1 MLFDKFTERGK
12 KVVLRAKES
21 SKELKH
27 GYIGTEHIL
36 IGLLKEGGQ
45 SKELLIRYGITEKKV
60 LELIKKF
67 LGVGEIEYNQ
77 DEIPVTPRV
86 KSILEDASY
95 EAKSMG
101 QNYAAPEHIL
111 LSMLKNNDS
120 LGFIIISKLFN
131 GNIKTLIEMI
141 TEDIKKNYYQ
151 QNINQDKLDRKYNRD
166 KRNDTPSLDM
176 YGVDLTCMAEE
187 EKLDPVIGRDDET
200 QRLLEILCRRVK
212 NNPCLIGEPGVG
224 KTAIVEGLARKI
236 VEGKVPEILRDKKIV
251 SLDLTSMI
259 AGSKYRGEFED
270 RLKKVINELKQV
282 NNTILFIDEIHTIVG
297 AGGAEGAIDACN
309 ILKPALARGEIQCVG
324 ATTID
329 EYRKYIEKDTALERR
344 FQPIKVEEPSKDDV
358 LKILKG
364 VKSKYEIHHKVEIT
378 EKALSG
384 AIYLSDRY
392 ITDRFMPDK
401 AIDLID
407 EASAR
412 VRINSL
418 NTTEYIEDLED
429 ELELLIAEKQCA
441 IEKQDFEVA
450 AKLRDEESKLK
461 SELEYEKNRWL
472 DENSVNVETV
482 DYEDVVNIVS
492 RWTKIPL
499 EKINESEMDRLLNLE
514 DRLKKRVV
522 GQEDGIKALAKAV
535 RRARVGLKNPKRPI
549 GSFIFLGPTGV
560 GKTEL
565 CKALADVMFGDE
577 NNFIRIDMSEYME
590 QHGVSKLIGSPPG
603 YIGYE
608 DGGQLT
614 KKVRS
619 NPYSVILFDEIEK
632 ANPDILNILLQIL
645 DDGILTDGKGKT
657 VDFKNTII
665 IMTSNIGAEC
675 LKKKNS
681 LGFSILEEGEDER
694 YEKMKNEMI
703 EKLKKSFRDEFLN
716 RVDDIIV
723 FHQLQHRHLLKI
735 VDIMLTNTKDILKS
749 KDMDLN
755 FTDEVKQFLVEKAID
770 TNYGARPLRRAITK
784 NIEDKLS
791 EEILKGNVTKGSVL
805 KAIIENNEV
814 GFIKN

>member
-1 MLFDKFTERGK
+1 M
-12 KVVLRAKES
+12 
-21 SKELKH
+21 
-27 GYIGTEHIL
+27 
-36 IGLLKEGGQ
+36 
-45 SKELLIRYGITEKKV
+45 
-60 LELIKKF
+60 
-67 LGVGEIEYNQ
+67 
-77 DEIPVTPRV
+77 
-86 KSILEDASY
+86 
-95 EAKSMG
+95 
-101 QNYAAPEHIL
+101 
-111 LSMLKNNDS
+111 
-120 LGFIIISKLFN
+120 
-131 GNIKTLIEMI
+131 
-141 TEDIKKNYYQ
+141 
-151 QNINQDKLDRKYNRD
+151 
-166 KRNDTPSLDM
+166 
-176 YGVDLTCMAEE
+176 
-187 EKLDPVIGRDDET
+187 
-200 QRLLEILCRRVK
+200 
-212 NNPCLIGEPGVG
+212 
-224 KTAIVEGLARKI
+224 
-236 VEGKVPEILRDKKIV
+236 
-251 SLDLTSMI
+251 
-259 AGSKYRGEFED
+259 
-270 RLKKVINELKQV
+270 
-282 NNTILFIDEIHTIVG
+282 
-297 AGGAEGAIDACN
+297 
-309 ILKPALARGEIQCVG
+309 
-324 ATTID
+324 
-329 EYRKYIEKDTALERR
+329 
-344 FQPIKVEEPSKDDV
+344 
-358 LKILKG
+358 
-364 VKSKYEIHHKVEIT
+364 
-378 EKALSG
+378 
-384 AIYLSDRY
+384 
-392 ITDRFMPDK
+392 
-401 AIDLID
+401 
-407 EASAR
+407 
-412 VRINSL
+412 
-418 NTTEYIEDLED
+418 
-429 ELELLIAEKQCA
+429 
-441 IEKQDFEVA
+441 
-450 AKLRDEESKLK
+450 
-461 SELEYEKNRWL
+461 EYEKNRWL

-499 EKINESEMDRLLNLE
+499 EKINESETDRLLNLE

>member
-12 KVVLRAKES
+12 KVVIRAKES

-45 SKELLIRYGITEKKV
+45 SKELLIKYGITEKKV
-60 LELIKKF
+60 LELVKKY
-67 LGVGEIEYNQ
+67 LGIGEIDYSE
-77 DEIPVTPRV
+77 DEVPVTPRV
-86 KSILEDASY
+86 KKILEEASY

-101 QNYAAPEHIL
+101 QIYAAPEHIL
-111 LSMLKNNDS
+111 LSMLKDDDS
-120 LGFIIISKLFN
+120 LGFILISKLFN
-131 GNIKTLIEMI
+131 GNIKTLIEMLSD
-141 TEDIKKNYYQ
+141 DIRKNYYQ
-151 QNINQDKLDRKYNRD
+151 QTNNQDKSDKKYNRD
-166 KRNDTPSLDM
+166 RRNDTPSLDI
-176 YGVDLTCMAEE
+176 YSVDLTAMAED
-187 EKLDPVIGRDDET
+187 EKLDPVIGRDEET

-282 NNTILFIDEIHTIVG
+282 KNIILFIDEIHTIVG

-329 EYRKYIEKDTALERR
+329 EYRKHIEKDTALERR
-344 FQPIKVEEPSKDDV
+344 FQPIKVGEPSKDDV
-358 LKILKG
+358 LRILKG
-364 VKSKYEIHHKVEIT
+364 IKGKYEVHHKVAIT
-378 EKALSG
+378 DKALNG
-384 AIYLSDRY
+384 AIALSDRY

-412 VRINSL
+412 VRINSF
-418 NTTEYIEDLED
+418 NTPDYIKDLED
-429 ELELLIAEKQCA
+429 ELETLIADKQCA
-441 IEKQDFEVA
+441 IDVQDFEVA
-450 AKLRDEESKLK
+450 ARLRDEETKLK
-461 SELEYEKNRWL
+461 SELEYERNLWL
-472 DENSVNVETV
+472 DENSINIETV
-482 DYEDVVNIVS
+482 DYEDIVNVVS

-499 EKINESEMDRLLNLE
+499 EKLNETEAERLLGLE
-514 DRLKKRVV
+514 EKLQRRVI
-522 GQEDGIKALAKAV
+522 GQEDGIKALARAV

-632 ANPDILNILLQIL
+632 ANPDVLNILLQIL

-675 LKKKNS
+675 LKKNKT
-681 LGFSILEEGEDER
+681 LGFSILDESEEER
-694 YEKMKNEMI
+694 YEKMKLAMI
-703 EKLKKSFRDEFLN
+703 EKLKKSFKDEFLN

-723 FHQLQHRHLLKI
+723 FHQLEEIHLLKI
-735 VDIMLTNTKDILKS
+735 VDIMLKSTKDVLKS
-749 KDMDLN
+749 KEMDLD
-755 FTDEVKQFLVEKAID
+755 FSDEVKKFLVEKAID

-791 EEILKGNVTKGSVL
+791 EEILRGNVTKGVTL
-805 KAIIENNEV
+805 EAILENNQV
-814 GFIKN
+814 GFVKR

>member
-12 KVVLRAKES
+12 KVVIRAKES

-45 SKELLIRYGITEKKV
+45 SKDLLIKYGITEKKV
-60 LELIKKF
+60 LELVKGY
-67 LGVGEIEYNQ
+67 LGIGEIDYNE
-77 DEIPVTPRV
+77 DEVPVTPRV
-86 KSILEDASY
+86 KKVLEEASY

-101 QNYAAPEHIL
+101 QTYAAPEHIL
-111 LSMLKNNDS
+111 LSILKDEDS
-120 LGFIIISKLFN
+120 LGFIFISKLFN
-131 GNIKTLIEMI
+131 GNIKTLLEMLSD
-141 TEDIKKNYYQ
+141 DIRKNYYQ
-151 QNINQDKLDRKYNRD
+151 QTNNQDKSDKKYNRD
-166 KRNDTPSLDM
+166 RKNDTPSLDM
-176 YGVDLTCMAEE
+176 YSVDLTAMAEDE
-187 EKLDPVIGRDDET
+187 RLDPVIGRDDET

-282 NNTILFIDEIHTIVG
+282 KNIILFIDEIHTIVG

-329 EYRKYIEKDTALERR
+329 EYRKHIEKDTALERR
-344 FQPIKVEEPSKDDV
+344 FQPIKVGEPSKDDV

-364 VKSKYEIHHKVEIT
+364 IKGKYEIHHKVTIT
-378 EKALSG
+378 DKALNG
-384 AIYLSDRY
+384 AIALSDRY

-412 VRINSL
+412 VRINSF
-418 NTTEYIEDLED
+418 NTPDYIKDLED
-429 ELELLIAEKQCA
+429 ELETLIADKQCA
-441 IEKQDFEVA
+441 IDVQDFEVA
-450 AKLRDEESKLK
+450 AKLRDEEAKLK
-461 SELEYEKNRWL
+461 AELEYERNLWL
-472 DENSVNVETV
+472 DENSINIETV
-482 DYEDVVNIVS
+482 DYEDIVNVVS

-499 EKINESEMDRLLNLE
+499 EKLNETEAERLLGLE
-514 DRLKKRVV
+514 EKLQKRVI
-522 GQEDGIKALAKAV
+522 GQEDGIKALARAV

-632 ANPDILNILLQIL
+632 ANPDVLNILLQIL

-675 LKKKNS
+675 LKKNKT
-681 LGFSILEEGEDER
+681 LGFSILDESKEER
-694 YEKMKNEMI
+694 YEKMKLAMI
-703 EKLKKSFRDEFLN
+703 EKLKKSFKDEFLN

-723 FHQLQHRHLLKI
+723 FHQLEEIHLLKI
-735 VDIMLTNTKDILKS
+735 VDIMLKGTKDVLKS
-749 KDMDLN
+749 KEMDLD
-755 FTDEVKQFLVEKAID
+755 FSDEVKRFLVEKAID

-791 EEILKGNVTKGSVL
+791 EEILRGNVTKGVTL
-805 KAIIENNEV
+805 EAILENNQV
-814 GFIKN
+814 GFVKR

>member
-12 KVVLRAKES
+12 KVVIRAKES

-45 SKELLIRYGITEKKV
+45 SKELLIKYGITEKKV
-60 LELIKKF
+60 LELVKRY
-67 LGVGEIEYNQ
+67 LGVGDVDYSE
-77 DEIPVTPRV
+77 DEVPVTPRV
-86 KSILEDASY
+86 KKILEEASY

-101 QNYAAPEHIL
+101 QTYAAPEHIL
-111 LSMLKNNDS
+111 LSMLKDDDS
-120 LGFIIISKLFN
+120 LGFIVISKLFN
-131 GNIKTLIEMI
+131 GNIKTLVEMLSD
-141 TEDIKKNYYQ
+141 DIRKNYYQ
-151 QNINQDKLDRKYNRD
+151 QTNNQDKSDKKYSRD
-166 KRNDTPSLDM
+166 KKNDTPSLDM
-176 YGVDLTCMAEE
+176 YSVDLTSMAED
-187 EKLDPVIGRDDET
+187 EKLDPVIGRDEET

-282 NNTILFIDEIHTIVG
+282 KNIILFIDEIHTIVG

-329 EYRKYIEKDTALERR
+329 EYRKHIEKDTALERR
-344 FQPIKVEEPSKDDV
+344 FQPIKVGEPSKDDV

-364 VKSKYEIHHKVEIT
+364 IKGKYEIHHKVEIT
-378 EKALSG
+378 DKALKG
-384 AIYLSDRY
+384 AIALSDRY

-412 VRINSL
+412 VRINSF
-418 NTTEYIEDLED
+418 NTPDYIKDLED
-429 ELELLIAEKQCA
+429 ELETLIADKQCA
-441 IEKQDFEVA
+441 IDVQDFEVA
-450 AKLRDEESKLK
+450 AKLRDEEAKLK
-461 SELEYEKNRWL
+461 SELEYERNLWL
-472 DENSVNVETV
+472 DENSINIETV
-482 DYEDVVNIVS
+482 DYEDIVNVVS

-499 EKINESEMDRLLNLE
+499 AKLNETEAERLLGLE
-514 DRLKKRVV
+514 EKLQKRVI
-522 GQEDGIKALAKAV
+522 GQEDGIKALARAV

-632 ANPDILNILLQIL
+632 ANPDVLNILLQIL
-645 DDGILTDGKGKT
+645 DDGRLTDGKGKT

-675 LKKKNS
+675 LKKKS
-681 LGFSILEEGEDER
+681 ALGFSILDESEEER
-694 YEKMKNEMI
+694 YEKMKFAMI
-703 EKLKKSFRDEFLN
+703 EKLKKSFSDEFLN

-723 FHQLQHRHLLKI
+723 FHQLEQIHLLKI
-735 VDIMLTNTKDILKS
+735 VDIMLKNTKDVLKS
-749 KDMDLN
+749 KDMDLD
-755 FTDEVKQFLVEKAID
+755 FSDEVKKFLVEKAID

-791 EEILKGNVTKGSVL
+791 EEILKGNVTKGVTL
-805 KAIIENNEV
+805 EAILENNEV
-814 GFIKN
+814 GFVKR

>member
-1 MLFDKFTERGK
+1 
-12 KVVLRAKES
+12 
-21 SKELKH
+21 
-27 GYIGTEHIL
+27 
-36 IGLLKEGGQ
+36 
-45 SKELLIRYGITEKKV
+45 
-60 LELIKKF
+60 
-67 LGVGEIEYNQ
+67 
-77 DEIPVTPRV
+77 
-86 KSILEDASY
+86 
-95 EAKSMG
+95 
-101 QNYAAPEHIL
+101 
-111 LSMLKNNDS
+111 
-120 LGFIIISKLFN
+120 
-131 GNIKTLIEMI
+131 
-141 TEDIKKNYYQ
+141 
-151 QNINQDKLDRKYNRD
+151 
-166 KRNDTPSLDM
+166 M

-418 NTTEYIEDLED
+418 NTPEYIEDLED

>member
-1 MLFDKFTERGK
+1 MNIYWLGQASYLIKTSNGK
-12 KVVLRAKES
+12 R
-21 SKELKH
+21 
-27 GYIGTEHIL
+27 
-36 IGLLKEGGQ
+36 
-45 SKELLIRYGITEKKV
+45 LLIDP
-60 LELIKKF
+60 F
-67 LGVGEIEYNQ
+67 
-77 DEIPVTPRV
+77 
-86 KSILEDASY
+86 
-95 EAKSMG
+95 
-101 QNYAAPEHIL
+101 
-111 LSMLKNNDS
+111 NDS
-120 LGFIIISKLFN
+120 IG
-131 GNIKTLIEMI
+131 
-141 TEDIKKNYYQ
+141 Y
-151 QNINQDKLDRKYNRD
+151 
-166 KRNDTPSLDM
+166 TPFEGS
-176 YGVDLTCMAEE
+176 VDLVTISHDHYDHNFT
-187 EKLDPVIGRDDET
+187 KLI
-200 QRLLEILCRRVK
+200 K
-212 NNPCLIGEPGVG
+212 NNPTIIKSLGNYNNDFC
-224 KTAIVEGLARKI
+224 KI
-236 VEGKVPEILRDKKIV
+236 TGIKSFHDETNGTK
-251 SLDLTSMI
+251 
-259 AGSKYRGEFED
+259 RGD
-270 RLKKVINELKQV
+270 
-282 NNTILFIDEIHTIVG
+282 
-297 AGGAEGAIDACN
+297 N
-309 ILKPALARGEIQCVG
+309 IIF
-324 ATTID
+324 
-329 EYRKYIEKDTALERR
+329 KYI
-344 FQPIKVEEPSKDDV
+344 
-358 LKILKG
+358 
-364 VKSKYEIHHKVEIT
+364 
-378 EKALSG
+378 
-384 AIYLSDRY
+384 
-392 ITDRFMPDK
+392 
-401 AIDLID
+401 IDSVTLCH
-407 EASAR
+407 
-412 VRINSL
+412 L
-418 NTTEYIEDLED
+418 GDLED

-499 EKINESEMDRLLNLE
+499 EKINESETDRLLNLE